1 MKSVMAE
8 SELPDLFHLLREK
21 CAISLAKSDLT
32 VPGCYKVEAA
42 IMYMGIEYL
51 GSNDSKTGISILA
64 GVISRLA
71 IMMGYHRS
79 THVCHPPL
87 RPFELEMRRRS
98 WLVLSVTDSIVAL
111 QTGLPRVIYQGLGDF
126 TRPRNLLDEDLDPA
140 MPILPPSRPEM
151 ETPSRI
157 TYMLML
163 DDMLSIAN
171 KITDITSRG
180 TISPERTLCLDEELK
195 AARGRIPG
203 PLKMPFTTKA
213 SESQTDNT
221 LMQHT
226 LEMIYQR
233 SRCILHRQYLVSPR
247 ITNGYEAFRWACVDA
262 ARCVL
267 EYQCKLLQ
275 DILRRPCNRQRAW
288 FGVSHSVSDCLT
300 AAMVICLDVLNES
313 KAAHA
318 FSEGTRAELIQ
329 LLNKTYLSL
338 KDTPRQSVEIAKAAE
353 RVASMLYGIGHA
365 VAGEDLRSSQPA
377 VAETSELYSSQL
389 AEHMAATVEGTSFPY
404 TTFQDFLNGDSPL
417 EMFDWDLWDWEMQQF
432 NCPLV
437 ENA

>member
-1 MKSVMAE
+1 MKDLVASLPTRQLADKLVSLCLE
-8 SELPDLFHLLREK
+8 SHEP
-21 CAISLAKSDLT
+21 ALT
-32 VPGCYKVEAA
+32 
-42 IMYMGIEYL
+42 
-51 GSNDSKTGISILA
+51 
-64 GVISRLA
+64 
-71 IMMGYHRS
+71 
-79 THVCHPPL
+79 
-87 RPFELEMRRRS
+87 
-98 WLVLSVTDSIVAL
+98 L

-126 TRPRNLLDEDLDPA
+126 TRPRNLLDDDLDPA
-140 MPILPPSRPEM
+140 MSILPPSRPEI

-195 AARGRIPG
+195 TARGRIPG
-203 PLKMPFTTKA
+203 SLRMPLTTKA

-267 EYQCKLLQ
+267 EHQCKLLQ

-288 FGVSHSVSDCLT
+288 FGASHSVSDCLT

-313 KAAHA
+313 KTAQA
-318 FSEGTRAELIQ
+318 FSESTRAELIQ

-338 KDTPRQSVEIAKAAE
+338 KDTPRRSVEIAKAAE

-365 VAGEDLRSSQPA
+365 VAGEDLRSFQPA
-377 VAETSELYSSQL
+377 VAETSELSSSQL